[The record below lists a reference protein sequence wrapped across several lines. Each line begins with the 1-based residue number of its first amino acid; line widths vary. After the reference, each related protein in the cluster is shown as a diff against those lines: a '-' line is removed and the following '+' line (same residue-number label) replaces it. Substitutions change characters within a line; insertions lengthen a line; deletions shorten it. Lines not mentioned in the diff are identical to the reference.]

1 MSKDIRLNTTHYFI
15 TKIPRELEQIKSRHS
30 SDNELKDFMKLYK
43 DYAKE
48 PFPFL
53 VINTTLLPDKIYYKM
68 TASEKI

>member
-30 SDNELKDFMKLYK
+30 SDNEFKDFMKLYK

-48 PFPFL
+48 PFSFL
-53 VINTTLLPDKIYYKM
+53 VIDTTLLPDKIYYKM